1 MRIKAAFLPVISL
14 LLAIGGTSSTADNIG
29 PQLSQLAN
37 DTDSMKDRIDALAKS
52 NIDAQKVIQDLKGT
66 NDRLYMIGTGAIGAG
81 TAGIIIA
88 AVALSRRNVVE
99 V

>member
-1 MRIKAAFLPVISL
+1 VRIKAAFLPVISL

>member
-1 MRIKAAFLPVISL
+1 VRIKAAFLPVISL

-66 NDRLYMIGTGAIGAG
+66 NDRLYMIGTGAMEPGQP
-81 TAGIIIA
+81 
-88 AVALSRRNVVE
+88 E
-99 V
+99 